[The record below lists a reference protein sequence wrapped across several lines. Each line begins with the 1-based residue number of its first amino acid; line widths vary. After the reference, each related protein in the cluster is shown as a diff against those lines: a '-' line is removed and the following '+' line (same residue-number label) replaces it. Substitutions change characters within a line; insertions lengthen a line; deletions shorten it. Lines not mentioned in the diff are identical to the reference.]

1 MNFLIS
7 GKTFDWRRKLE
18 DVSTANMMSVFRD
31 PKIQSYD
38 LKLNLKKII
47 WEFQGNDF
55 DRTLHTD
62 GLE

>member
-1 MNFLIS
+1 
-7 GKTFDWRRKLE
+7 
-18 DVSTANMMSVFRD
+18 MMSVFRD

-47 WEFQGNDF
+47 REFQGNDF